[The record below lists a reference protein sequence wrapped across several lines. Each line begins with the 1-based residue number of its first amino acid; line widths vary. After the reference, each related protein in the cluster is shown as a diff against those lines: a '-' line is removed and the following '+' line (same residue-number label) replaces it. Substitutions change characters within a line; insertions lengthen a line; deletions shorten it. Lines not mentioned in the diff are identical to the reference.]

1 MSSISNLLADIN
13 LRYRNTFTIEQKLVW
28 LNEEQRELFDVLELD
43 SQPYT
48 FMTVKDNNFYPFP
61 DGFDV
66 TKIKVVNMQLNT
78 TSPDP
83 SYKEV
88 PFKSND
94 DNVYAPSGPWYTVVS
109 DTMYLHHPGGVPD
122 EMSVY
127 IYCDADPT
135 EMTTATMSQE
145 PDLPLKYQEILKIGV
160 LKRIAGARKDIVMRN
175 NFDAEYQEKITDVLW
190 ARKLQEPQWV
200 QPTSTQKFRDRS
212 RGYIIN
218 GW

>member
-28 LNEEQRELFDVLELD
+28 INEEQRELFDVLELD
-43 SQPYT
+43 SQPYA
-48 FMTVKDNNFYPFP
+48 FVTVKDNNFYPFP

-83 SYKEV
+83 SHKEV
-88 PFKSND
+88 SFKSND
-94 DNVYAPSGPWYTVVS
+94 DNVYAPDGPWYTVVS
-109 DTMYLHHPGGVPD
+109 DTMYLYYPGGVPD
-122 EMSVY
+122 AMSVY

-135 EMTTATMSQE
+135 EITTTTMSQE
-145 PDLPLKYQEILKIGV
+145 PDLPLKYQEILKLGV

-190 ARKLQEPQWV
+190 SRKLDEPEFV
-200 QPTSTQKFRDRS
+200 QPTSTQKFRS
-212 RGYIIN
+212 HNNGYITN